1 MSQANPPKTTI
12 WRWIIGGAFALGLTC
27 CGAPLVLLGL
37 YAFNQKPQPYEVKR
51 SGIETGNIEVTE
63 YESATAG
70 SKRPVVVYTPTGYSK
85 EQKYPVLYLL
95 HGLGDVET
103 GWWKIGAADVILDN
117 LIADGKAVPMIVVM
131 PNGRAGK
138 GVTKS
143 SDLLKQLGAF
153 AAFEDDL
160 LKDLIPFVEKTYA
173 VRTDRDGRALAGL
186 SMGAI
191 QSLRIGLRHLDEFAW
206 VGAFSGSIK
215 GMEIPDADAAAKR
228 LRLLWLSVGNKDGF
242 RKDIE
247 TLHTYLED
255 KKVPHVYH
263 IDSGGHEWRVWKEDL
278 YQFAPLL
285 FREQL

>member
-1 MSQANPPKTTI
+1 MSQANAPKTTI
-12 WRWIIGGAFALGLTC
+12 WRWVIGGVFALSLTC
-27 CGAPLVLLGL
+27 CGGPLLLLGL
-37 YAFNQKPQPYEVKR
+37 FAFNDKPQPYEVKR
-51 SGIETGNIEVTE
+51 SGIETGNVDVTE
-63 YESATAG
+63 YASTTVG
-70 SKRPVVVYTPTGYSK
+70 SKRPVVVYTPPGYSTD
-85 EQKYPVLYLL
+85 QKYPVLYLL
-95 HGLGDVET
+95 HGLGDTEM
-103 GWWKIGAADVILDN
+103 GWWKIAAADVILDN

-138 GVTKS
+138 DITKS

-173 VRTDRDGRALAGL
+173 VRTDREGRALAGL

-191 QSLRIGLRHLDEFAW
+191 QSLRIGLKHLDEFAW

-215 GMEIPDADAAAKR
+215 GIEVPDPDAAAKR
-228 LRLLWLSVGNKDGF
+228 LRLLWLSVGDKDGF

-247 TLHTYLED
+247 TLHTYLEE

-263 IDSGGHEWRVWKEDL
+263 INSGGHGWRVWKEDL
-278 YQFAPLL
+278 YRFASLL
-285 FREQL
+285 FRE